1 MWMMKY
7 DDENYDENIIL
18 IFLLE
23 FLHLNFNSEST
34 VKSHYNSSVL
44 FFWGAKEKILILFLY
59 VYNLQ

>member
-1 MWMMKY
+1 MMKY
-7 DDENYDENIIL
+7 DDDENYDENFIL

-23 FLHLNFNSEST
+23 FLHLNFNSDST
-34 VKSHYNSSVL
+34 VKSHYNPSVL